1 MSSTSTEAVLAEFI
15 HDIQIDSVDKRIQHE
30 TTRTLINFF
39 AVALSGSKHPTANSL
54 ASLIQQ
60 EGGNALA
67 TVIGMGLQANLQ
79 QSSFSN
85 GYLAHLQDF
94 DDTHFPTVL
103 HPSAPIWPATLA
115 IAETKKMSGTDTLL
129 AGMIGLEVACR
140 VANSVHPWHYDQGWH
155 ITGTAGVFGAAAAA
169 SRLLELSPEQTIQA
183 LGLAGTQ
190 SAGVRE
196 TFGTAGKP
204 LHAGHAAS
212 SGVHSA
218 LLIQNGFD
226 GPTQIL
232 SGRRGWPAV
241 YSSDGFDPSRITE
254 GLGTRWEL
262 LNNGLKP
269 YANGVV
275 SHPIQD
281 AIITL
286 RNEHKLTHESIE
298 EINLQVH
305 PLVFELMDRP
315 SPTTGL
321 DAKFSFQ
328 HCAATA
334 LIYGSGT
341 DEQFSDLRV
350 NEPEVQ
356 ALRAKIQ
363 ATINNSF
370 QEDETDASIRTLDGM
385 TYQVHIEHASG
396 SPKNPLSDEK
406 LTKKFNDLTHPVIG
420 TQEAQQ
426 LLSGL
431 EDITNT
437 TDILE
442 LMRIARGGQT
452 NR

>member
-1 MSSTSTEAVLAEFI
+1 M
-15 HDIQIDSVDKRIQHE
+15 
-30 TTRTLINFF
+30 
-39 AVALSGSKHPTANSL
+39 
-54 ASLIQQ
+54 
-60 EGGNALA
+60 
-67 TVIGMGLQANLQ
+67 
-79 QSSFSN
+79 
-85 GYLAHLQDF
+85 
-94 DDTHFPTVL
+94 
-103 HPSAPIWPATLA
+103 
-115 IAETKKMSGTDTLL
+115 
-129 AGMIGLEVACR
+129 
-140 VANSVHPWHYDQGWH
+140 
-155 ITGTAGVFGAAAAA
+155 
-169 SRLLELSPEQTIQA
+169 
-183 LGLAGTQ
+183 
-190 SAGVRE
+190 
-196 TFGTAGKP
+196 
-204 LHAGHAAS
+204 
-212 SGVHSA
+212 
-218 LLIQNGFD
+218 
-226 GPTQIL
+226 
-232 SGRRGWPAV
+232 

-286 RNEHKLTHESIE
+286 RNEHKLTHENIE

-370 QEDETDASIRTLDGM
+370 QEDETDASIRTIDGT

-406 LTKKFNDLTHPVIG
+406 LTKKFNDLTHPIIG
-420 TQEAQQ
+420 TQEARQ

-431 EDITNT
+431 EDIANT